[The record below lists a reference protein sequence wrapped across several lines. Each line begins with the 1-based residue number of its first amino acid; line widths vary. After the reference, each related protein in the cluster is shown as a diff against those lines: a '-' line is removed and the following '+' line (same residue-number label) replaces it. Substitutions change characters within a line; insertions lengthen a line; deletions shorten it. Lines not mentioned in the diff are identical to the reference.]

1 LLEKI
6 NLEQKSLVNPELI
19 LEKLNTS
26 KPEVLLILGAGDI
39 DRIVSPISKIY
50 AEI

>member
-1 LLEKI
+1 LLEKV
-6 NLEQKSLVNPELI
+6 NLAHKSLVNTELI
-19 LEKLNTS
+19 IKKLNTN

-39 DRIVSPISKIY
+39 DKIVSPISKIY